1 MLADPLGSEA
11 SGDHAMWSPFS
22 RKSRR
27 PHGRT
32 DPSLEQGWASNVN
45 NCIATIDRIGPTAV
59 ATLMVETLST
69 QQGVNLLME
78 LFDEVSQFGAQSLV
92 LDMQNLEYMD
102 SVCLGCLVQ
111 SLNHAVE
118 GGGRIAL
125 VNTEGNVQH
134 LFRVTQ
140 LHRLFPI
147 CHDVPT
153 ALTAIERAA

>member
-1 MLADPLGSEA
+1 
-11 SGDHAMWSPFS
+11 MWSPFS

-32 DPSLEQGWASNVN
+32 AAIDHAWASNVN
-45 NCIATIDRIGPTAV
+45 NGIATIDRIGPTAV
-59 ATLMVETLST
+59 ATLTVPSLST
-69 QQGVNLLME
+69 NEGVNLLME

-92 LDMQNLEYMD
+92 LDLQNLEYLD

-111 SLNHAVE
+111 ALNHAVQ

-125 VNTEGNVQH
+125 VNTDGNVQH

-140 LHRLFPI
+140 LNRLFPI

>member
-1 MLADPLGSEA
+1 
-11 SGDHAMWSPFS
+11 MWSPFS

-32 DPSLEQGWASNVN
+32 APIDNAWASNVN
-45 NCIATIDRIGPTAV
+45 NGIATIDRIGPTAV
-59 ATLMVETLST
+59 ATLTVPSLST
-69 QQGVNLLME
+69 NEGVSLLME
-78 LFDEVSQFGAQSLV
+78 LFDEVSQFGAKSLV
-92 LDMQNLEYMD
+92 LDLQNLEYLD

-111 SLNHAVE
+111 ALNHAVE

-125 VNTEGNVQH
+125 VNTDGNVQH

-140 LHRLFPI
+140 LNRLFPI

>member
-1 MLADPLGSEA
+1 
-11 SGDHAMWSPFS
+11 MWSPFS

-27 PHGRT
+27 PHGRIA
-32 DPSLEQGWASNVN
+32 PVEHAWATNVN
-45 NCIATIDRIGPTAV
+45 NGIATIDRIGPTAV
-59 ATLMVETLST
+59 ATLTVPSLSRT
-69 QQGVNLLME
+69 EGVSLLME

-92 LDMQNLEYMD
+92 LDLQNLEYLD

-111 SLNHAVE
+111 ALNHAVE

-125 VNTEGNVQH
+125 VNTDGNVQH

-140 LHRLFPI
+140 LNRLFPI

-153 ALTAIERAA
+153 ALAAIERGA

>member
-1 MLADPLGSEA
+1 
-11 SGDHAMWSPFS
+11 MWSPFS

-27 PHGRT
+27 PHGRVV
-32 DPSLEQGWASNVN
+32 PIEHAWASNVN
-45 NCIATIDRIGPTAV
+45 NGIATIDRIGPTAV
-59 ATLMVETLST
+59 ATLTVPSLSRNH
-69 QQGVNLLME
+69 GVSLLME

-92 LDMQNLEYMD
+92 LDLQNLEYLD

-111 SLNHAVE
+111 ALNHAVQ

-125 VNTEGNVQH
+125 VNTDGHVQN

-140 LHRLFPI
+140 LNRLFPI